1 MPQETRINH
10 EHFVEFL
17 PLLADDLL
25 DGLAACMGSKAW
37 KKMVKG
43 EPIYRFTPSEL
54 VDLGEATNHIVM
66 GLQTGLLLAKHQKE
80 LADVALSI
88 FKSRGVSADEMW
100 QNVMDVYYE
109 FLKVARE
116 EHSERDRISPNHF
129 RKFLLYFADGQLK
142 EMSKYMDKEWKK
154 GWGKRENPFRLKP
167 DEKAKVVIVGN
178 RAAANII
185 VGLLVAKNQPEL
197 LGVDWSR
204 GVSLDVLWERILH
217 TYRNFLYYKH
227 FVDRKPF

>member
-10 EHFVEFL
+10 EHFTEFL

-25 DGLAACMGSKAW
+25 DELAACMGKAW

-43 EPIYRFTPSEL
+43 EPIHKFTPSEL
-54 VDLGEATNHIVM
+54 ADLGEATNHIVM
-66 GLQTGLLLAKHQKE
+66 ALQTGLLLVKHQKE

-88 FKSRGVSADEMW
+88 FESRGVSVDEMW
-100 QNVMDVYYE
+100 QNVMEVYHQ
-109 FLKVARE
+109 FLRVACE

-142 EMSKYMDKEWKK
+142 EMSKYMDNEWKK

-167 DEKAKVVIVGN
+167 GEKAKLVTVGN
-178 RAAANII
+178 SATVPII
-185 VGLLVAKNQPEL
+185 VGLLIAKRQPEL
-197 LGVDWSR
+197 LGVDWSI
-204 GVSLDVLWERILH
+204 GVSVDVLWERILR
-217 TYRNFLYYKH
+217 TYRSLLYYKH
-227 FVDRKPF
+227 FVEGKPS